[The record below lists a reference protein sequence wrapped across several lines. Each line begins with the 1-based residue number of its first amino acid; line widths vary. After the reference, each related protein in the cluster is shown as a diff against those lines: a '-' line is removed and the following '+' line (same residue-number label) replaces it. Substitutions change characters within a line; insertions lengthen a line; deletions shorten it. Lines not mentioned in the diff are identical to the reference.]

1 MDTLVKRL
9 KWAREAAGLSQRAL
23 SALSGLASSH
33 VQLIES
39 ERAVGIN
46 ITTAQALGGVLGV
59 SLDWLMGGVG
69 EPPSAEAVAAAV
81 DRAQATPSLRN
92 EADETSTEI
101 VRPSH
106 PAVA

>member
-46 ITTAQALGGVLGV
+46 ITTAQALGSVLGV

-69 EPPSAEAVAAAV
+69 ELPAVESIAAAIE
-81 DRAQATPSLRN
+81 RAHATSTLRD

-101 VRPSH
+101 VRPSQ
-106 PAVA
+106 VA